1 MTQIF
6 KNFKKVQNALSSQ
19 QHLEAINI
27 LNRLLQIDSKNEMK
41 YLQLRGEA
49 YLKSEQ
55 YELGLID
62 LAKVVE
68 VDNKNIPALVNFSAA
83 LIRCNRQPDAKD
95 ILEYILEL
103 DPENFDARI
112 NLCNVYQTLGKSEES
127 LKQAFKAIEIRPN
140 AAIAYNNLGTSL
152 GELNLVEDSRQAF
165 LTSMTLD
172 HEFMPAIINLAQIEI
187 KNDNYDEGIRL
198 YEDALKNKKISPNQ
212 SELVKYYLGFSYL
225 YQGKLDVG
233 WENYEYGFGSLL
245 PIASLRST
253 RKFIQP
259 RWNGESF
266 SAKKLLI
273 WREQGLG
280 DEIEFST
287 CLFDLVDM
295 NVEVILECEPRL
307 VSIFQRTFPKFI
319 VRKEALQADG
329 YPQFD
334 DFDVQCPIGSLPRLF
349 RKNLDSFKINNTR
362 RIEVSKEKI
371 NSFNLKLK
379 PYQNKI
385 LVGICWRSGLLSIQR
400 NKHYTSIVDWRELL
414 SNPIYQFINLQ
425 YGECEAELIQIEES
439 LNIKILRWPEL
450 DLKNDLEDVLA
461 LIKNLDYVVTIGSAV
476 SSLAG
481 SVGTKTF
488 MLTHKNWML
497 LGQEDWYPWF
507 DSVVPLV
514 VEKNQH
520 LAEKIKLIPY
530 YINSKNY

>member
-1 MTQIF
+1 MTQTI
-6 KNFKKVQNALSSQ
+6 KNFKKVQNALASQ
-19 QHLEAINI
+19 EYLEAINI
-27 LNRLLQIDSKNEMK
+27 LNRLLEIDSKNEMK

-165 LTSMTLD
+165 LTSLTLD

-212 SELVKYYLGFSYL
+212 SELVKYYLVFSYL

-273 WREQGLG
+273 W
-280 DEIEFST
+280 
-287 CLFDLVDM
+287 LF
-295 NVEVILECEPRL
+295 
-307 VSIFQRTFPKFI
+307 
-319 VRKEALQADG
+319 
-329 YPQFD
+329 
-334 DFDVQCPIGSLPRLF
+334 
-349 RKNLDSFKINNTR
+349 
-362 RIEVSKEKI
+362 
-371 NSFNLKLK
+371 
-379 PYQNKI
+379 
-385 LVGICWRSGLLSIQR
+385 
-400 NKHYTSIVDWRELL
+400 
-414 SNPIYQFINLQ
+414 
-425 YGECEAELIQIEES
+425 
-439 LNIKILRWPEL
+439 
-450 DLKNDLEDVLA
+450 
-461 LIKNLDYVVTIGSAV
+461 
-476 SSLAG
+476 
-481 SVGTKTF
+481 
-488 MLTHKNWML
+488 
-497 LGQEDWYPWF
+497 
-507 DSVVPLV
+507 
-514 VEKNQH
+514 
-520 LAEKIKLIPY
+520 
-530 YINSKNY
+530 